1 MSYLAA
7 FQGAQLALKKIF
19 VLILTALSSN
29 GHNLRPELNAVKIGA
44 PMNPLPLSSA
54 RFSLISLALLLGATS
69 QLAACSHGAR
79 VAEAPKPVIAE
90 RLALTDTTPRDE
102 YSGDVHA
109 RFESAL
115 GFRVSGKIVGRYVN
129 LGERVHQ
136 GQLLA
141 KLDAADAGLNKDAAE
156 AALTGAKSSYD
167 TAQRELARYAELVK
181 TGAVSRSAYEHE
193 QDLYANAQANYQ
205 QAQRQYDL
213 RNNQLAY
220 TELKADHDGVITAVD
235 AEAGQVVAEG
245 QTVMSLAWSDGR
257 EVYIDVPENRI
268 AEFSGAKDIGVTL
281 WGAEGH
287 GYQGYVREK
296 SASADPATRTFL
308 VKIAIRDPGPE
319 VKLGMTA
326 GVTVADAVD
335 PEEIVIPLSALY
347 HKDAATAVW
356 VVDAKTSQLA
366 LKPVQVSRYTDDGV
380 VIGSGLAPG
389 DTVVLK
395 GVNEL
400 YEHEP
405 VKTSAPVTTGANGV

>member
-1 MSYLAA
+1 MQS
-7 FQGAQLALKKIF
+7 
-19 VLILTALSSN
+19 LTPST
-29 GHNLRPELNAVKIGA
+29 
-44 PMNPLPLSSA
+44 A
-54 RFSLISLALLLGATS
+54 RFSLVSLALLLGATV
-69 QLAACSHGAR
+69 QLSACSHGAT

-109 RFESAL
+109 RYESAL

-129 LGERVHQ
+129 LGERVHA
-136 GQLLA
+136 GQVLA

-156 AALTGAKSSYD
+156 AGLTAAKSSYE
-167 TAQRELARYAELVK
+167 TAQRDLDRYAALVK
-181 TGAVSRSAYEHE
+181 SGAVSRSAYEHQ
-193 QDLYANAQANYQ
+193 QDLTATAQANYR
-205 QAQRQYDL
+205 QAQRQFDL
-213 RNNQLAY
+213 RDNQLAY

-245 QTVMSLAWSDGR
+245 QTVVSLAWSDGR
-257 EVYIDVPENRI
+257 EVYIDVPENSI
-268 AEFSGAKDIGVTL
+268 GEFSVAKDIGVSL
-281 WGAEGH
+281 WGATGKNYR
-287 GYQGYVREK
+287 GTVREK

-308 VKIAIRDPGPE
+308 VKIAIQDPGPE

-326 GVTVADAVD
+326 AVDVADAVD

-356 VVDAKTSQLA
+356 VVDPKTSALA
-366 LKPVQVSRYTDDGV
+366 LKPVQVSRYTDGGV
-380 VIGSGLAPG
+380 VIAAGLAPG

-400 YEHEP
+400 YEQEP
-405 VKTSAPVTTGANGV
+405 VKASAPAAQGTSGL

>member
-1 MSYLAA
+1 MRSNPRNSRVFLTLA
-7 FQGAQLALKKIF
+7 
-19 VLILTALSSN
+19 TLS
-29 GHNLRPELNAVKIGA
+29 AA
-44 PMNPLPLSSA
+44 
-54 RFSLISLALLLGATS
+54 ALLT
-69 QLAACSHGAR
+69 ACSHGTR
-79 VAEAPKPVIAE
+79 VAAAPKPVIAE
-90 RLALTDTTPRDE
+90 RLSLTDTTPRDE

-109 RFESAL
+109 RYESAL
-115 GFRVSGKIVGRYVN
+115 GFRVPGKIVTRYVS
-129 LGERVHQ
+129 LGDRVHA
-136 GQLLA
+136 GELLA
-141 KLDAADAGLNKDAAE
+141 RLDNADAGLNKDAAE
-156 AALTGAKSSYD
+156 AALTGAKSSYE
-167 TAQRELARYAELVK
+167 TAQRELARYESLVK
-181 TGAVSRSAYEHE
+181 TGAVSRSAYEHQ
-193 QDLYANAQANYQ
+193 QDIFASAQANYQ
-205 QAQRQYDL
+205 QAERQYDL

-268 AEFSGAKDIGVTL
+268 GEFNGAKDIGITL

-287 GYQGYVREK
+287 AYKGAVREK

-326 GVTVADAVD
+326 GVMVADAVD

-347 HKDAATAVW
+347 HKDTVTAVW
-356 VVDAKTSQLA
+356 VVDPKTSQLA
-366 LKPVQVSRYTDDGV
+366 LKPVQVSRYTDSGV
-380 VIGSGLAPG
+380 VIRSGIVPG

-400 YEHEP
+400 YEQEP
-405 VKTSAPVTTGANGV
+405 VKPSAAMTLAANSSGTDAGGTL

>member
-1 MSYLAA
+1 MQTSPLANA
-7 FQGAQLALKKIF
+7 R
-19 VLILTALSSN
+19 LS
-29 GHNLRPELNAVKIGA
+29 LV
-44 PMNPLPLSSA
+44 
-54 RFSLISLALLLGATS
+54 FLALLLGATV
-69 QLAACSHGAR
+69 QLSACSHGAT
-79 VAEAPKPVIAE
+79 VAAAPKPVIAE

-109 RFESAL
+109 RYESAL

-129 LGERVHQ
+129 LGERVHA

-156 AALTGAKSSYD
+156 AALTAAKSSYE
-167 TAQRELARYAELVK
+167 TAQRDLARYATLVQS
-181 TGAVSRSAYEHE
+181 GAVSRSAYEHQ
-193 QDLYANAQANYQ
+193 QDLFATAQANYQ

-213 RNNQLAY
+213 RGNQLAY

-245 QTVMSLAWSDGR
+245 QTVLSLAWSDGR

-268 AEFSGAKDIGVTL
+268 GEFSGAKDIGVSL

-287 GYQGYVREK
+287 AYQGYVREK

-308 VKIAIRDPGPE
+308 VKIAIKDPGPE

-326 GVTVADAVD
+326 GVNIADAVD

-347 HKDAATAVW
+347 HKDAVTAVW
-356 VVDAKTSQLA
+356 VVDPKTSALA
-366 LKPVQVSRYTDDGV
+366 LKPVQVDRYTEGGV
-380 VIGSGLAPG
+380 VIASGLAAG

-400 YEHEP
+400 YENEP
-405 VKTSAPVTTGANGV
+405 VKAGAPVAAGTDGL

>member
-1 MSYLAA
+1 
-7 FQGAQLALKKIF
+7 
-19 VLILTALSSN
+19 
-29 GHNLRPELNAVKIGA
+29 
-44 PMNPLPLSSA
+44 MNPMPVSTA
-54 RFSLISLALLLGATS
+54 RFSLISLAFLLWATV
-69 QLAACSHGAR
+69 QLSACSHGAR

-90 RLALTDTTPRDE
+90 RLAFTDTTPRDE

-115 GFRVSGKIVGRYVN
+115 GFRVSGKIIGRYVN
-129 LGERVHQ
+129 LGERVHA
-136 GQLLA
+136 GQTLA
-141 KLDAADAGLNKDAAE
+141 KLDAADAGLNKDAAQ

-167 TAQRELARYAELVK
+167 TAQRELARYGALVK

-193 QDLYANAQANYQ
+193 QDLFATAQANYQ
-205 QAQRQYDL
+205 QAERQYDL
-213 RNNQLAY
+213 RDNQLAY

-257 EVYIDVPENRI
+257 EVYIDVPENHI
-268 AEFSGAKDIGVTL
+268 DEFSGAKDIGISL

-287 GYQGYVREK
+287 MYKGVVREK

-308 VKIAIRDPGPE
+308 IKIAIRDPGPE

-326 GVTVADAVD
+326 GVAVADAVD

-347 HKDAATAVW
+347 HKDTVTAVW
-356 VVDAKTSQLA
+356 VVDQKSSQLA
-366 LKPVQVSRYTDDGV
+366 LKPVQVARYTDSGV

-389 DTVVLK
+389 DVVVLK

-400 YEHEP
+400 YEQEP
-405 VKTSAPVTTGANGV
+405 VKTSAPAVGGASGI

>member
-1 MSYLAA
+1 MQS
-7 FQGAQLALKKIF
+7 
-19 VLILTALSSN
+19 
-29 GHNLRPELNAVKIGA
+29 
-44 PMNPLPLSSA
+44 LPLTSA
-54 RFSLISLALLLGATS
+54 RFSLISLALLLGATV

-129 LGERVHQ
+129 LGERVRA

-156 AALTGAKSSYD
+156 AALTAAKSSYE
-167 TAQRELARYAELVK
+167 TAQRDLARYAALVK
-181 TGAVSRSAYEHE
+181 TGAVSRSAYEHQ
-193 QDLYANAQANYQ
+193 QDLFATAQANYQ
-205 QAQRQYDL
+205 QAERQYDL
-213 RNNQLAY
+213 RDNQLAY

-268 AEFSGAKDIGVTL
+268 GEFNGAKDIGVSL

-287 GYQGYVREK
+287 SYKGVVREK

-308 VKIAIRDPGPE
+308 IKIAIRDPGPE

-326 GVTVADAVD
+326 AVNVADAVD

-356 VVDAKTSQLA
+356 VVDPKTSALT

-400 YEHEP
+400 YEQEA
-405 VKTSAPVTTGANGV
+405 VKPSAPATQGASGL